1 MLRLGAQ
8 LLIVA
13 LTVALG
19 GCALYQADP
28 LPEKT
33 NLLPAVPL
41 VTGPGA
47 DELARP
53 LSMVQV
59 AELAVKYNPDLVA
72 WRRKADVASAQAYS
86 AGLLPDPQFSASVDH
101 PIEAGLVNA
110 YAFGLAEDL
119 QALLLLPSR
128 EAAAE
133 AAAAQAKL
141 DALWQEWQ
149 TILKAATLHAQKS
162 FADAKV
168 EALGVTA
175 DALTAQSQRSS
186 RALAAR
192 NSTIDQAG
200 ADLSAS
206 LDAEG
211 QRDAATRDAMN
222 AEQNLKA
229 LLGVD
234 PAASL
239 NVEALGDAGLMTR
252 EEIAAALA
260 QVTKSRPDLLALQ
273 AGYQSQEENVYKAI
287 LSQFPAITFG
297 YTRQRDTGNV
307 HTNGLTLT
315 VNLPIFNGARGEIR
329 VQTATREQLRAEY
342 QARLDQTVA
351 DAWRIWQEAR
361 LLAAQI
367 RNLED
372 KLPGFERMAATARRA
387 YREGNLAAATYV
399 LLQTALV
406 ARQGQLFDLKAA
418 LWADVIALRANIGLP
433 PMQIAKAESQ

>member
-1 MLRLGAQ
+1 MQRLGAH
-8 LLIVA
+8 LVFVA
-13 LTVALG
+13 LSLALG
-19 GCALYQADP
+19 GCAFYHADP
-28 LPEKT
+28 LPEQT
-33 NLLPAVPL
+33 NLLPAIPAAG
-41 VTGPGA
+41 GPDGS
-47 DELARP
+47 ELTHP

-72 WRRKADVASAQAYS
+72 SRRKADVASAQAYS
-86 AGLLPDPQFSASVDH
+86 AGLLPDPQLSASIDH
-101 PIEAGLVNA
+101 PVETGFINA

-128 EAAAE
+128 EAAAQ
-133 AAAAQAKL
+133 AAADQSKL
-141 DALWQEWQ
+141 DVLWQEWQ
-149 TILKAATLHAQKS
+149 TILQAGTLHARKTL
-162 FADAKV
+162 ADAKV
-168 EALGVTA
+168 RALGLTA
-175 DALTAQSQRSS
+175 DALTAQAQRSS
-186 RALAAR
+186 RALASR

-211 QRDAATRDAMN
+211 QRDAATRDALN

-234 PAASL
+234 PAAPLSL
-239 NVEALGDAGLMTR
+239 EALGGAPLMTR
-252 EEIAAALA
+252 AEVAAALA

-273 AGYQSQEENVYKAI
+273 AGYRSQEENVYKAI

-297 YTRQRDTGNV
+297 YTRQRDTSNV

-315 VNLPIFNGARGEIR
+315 VNLPIFNGSRGEIK
-329 VQTATREQLRAEY
+329 VQTATRDQLRAEY
-342 QARLDQTVA
+342 QARLDQTTA
-351 DAWRIWQEAR
+351 DAWRIWQEAG

-367 RNLED
+367 RKLEN
-372 KLPGFERMAATARRA
+372 KLPGFERMAAIARDA
-387 YREGNLAAATYV
+387 YRAGNLPAATYV

-406 ARQGQLFDLKAA
+406 ARQGELFDLKAA

-433 PMQIAKAESQ
+433 PVQIASAEPQ